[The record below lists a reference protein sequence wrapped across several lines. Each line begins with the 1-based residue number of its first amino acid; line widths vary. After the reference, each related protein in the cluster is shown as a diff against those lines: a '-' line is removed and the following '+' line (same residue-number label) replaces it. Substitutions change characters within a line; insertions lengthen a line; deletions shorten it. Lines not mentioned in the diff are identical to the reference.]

1 VQDSDKR
8 FFLKKG
14 AKTFIMME
22 GLARAGTRP
31 AFAIGLVLLSSLL
44 YSLGYALSKRL
55 IETWHFDAMQLFVL
69 RSLLV
74 LAGLLALHLTGLKR
88 LSLVRLL
95 SPPHPWTQRLAATA
109 LVLSAVLA
117 MIGYGYLAVTT
128 ATAFSYMTPLLVTVL
143 AATLLR
149 ERIPV
154 QRWVAV
160 ALGFA
165 GVLVIVHPGASGPS
179 GTGHLIGAGAALGSA
194 ILYAIQQM
202 LIRHSRDTM
211 TTTDVVAQAAIVGL
225 VLLGGAMPFVWR
237 SVPLS
242 AMLLILA
249 ATAAQTGGLL
259 AIAAAIRQGQI
270 SRLAPWQYGGM
281 IWAMILDLVM
291 FGHTPGTL
299 ALSGAVMIVMG
310 GLLSQIRLPSRLK
323 PLEARR

>member
-1 VQDSDKR
+1 MRLPTSQT
-8 FFLKKG
+8 
-14 AKTFIMME
+14 A
-22 GLARAGTRP
+22 
-31 AFAIGLVLLSSLL
+31 AIGLVLLSSLL

-74 LAGLLALHLTGLKR
+74 LAGLLAFHLVALKR

-117 MIGYGYLAVTT
+117 MIGYGYLPVTT

-149 ERIPV
+149 EPIPV

-179 GTGHLIGAGAALGSA
+179 GTGHLIGVCAALGSA

-202 LIRHSRDTM
+202 LIRHSRETM

-237 SVPLS
+237 SVPVP
-242 AMLLILA
+242 AMLLIVA

-259 AIAAAIRQGQI
+259 TIAAAIRQGQI

-281 IWAMILDLVM
+281 IWAMVLDLAM
-291 FGHTPGTL
+291 FGHMPGMV

-323 PLEARR
+323 PVEAKR

>member
-1 VQDSDKR
+1 MPHMRLPSGQT
-8 FFLKKG
+8 
-14 AKTFIMME
+14 A
-22 GLARAGTRP
+22 
-31 AFAIGLVLLSSLL
+31 AIGLVLLSSLL

-74 LAGLLALHLTGLKR
+74 VAGLFALHLTGLKR
-88 LSLVRLL
+88 LSPLRLL
-95 SPPHPWTQRLAATA
+95 SPPHPWIQRLAATA

-117 MIGYGYLAVTT
+117 MIGYGYLPVTT
-128 ATAFSYMTPLLVTVL
+128 ATAFSYLTPLLVTVL
-143 AATLLR
+143 AAILLR
-149 ERIPV
+149 ERVPV
-154 QRWVAV
+154 QRWLAV

-165 GVLVIVHPGASGPS
+165 GVLVIVHPGASAPAGA
-179 GTGHLIGAGAALGSA
+179 GHLIGVGAALGSA

-237 SVPLS
+237 SVPVQ
-242 AMLLILA
+242 AMLLVVA

-259 AIAAAIRQGQI
+259 TIAAAIRQGQI

-281 IWAMILDLVM
+281 IWAMGLDLAM
-291 FGHTPGTL
+291 FGHTPGTV

>member
-1 VQDSDKR
+1 MRLDR
-8 FFLKKG
+8 FLSG
-14 AKTFIMME
+14 QA
-22 GLARAGTRP
+22 L
-31 AFAIGLVLLSSLL
+31 AIGLVLLSSLL

-74 LAGLLALHLTGLKR
+74 LAGLVALHLAGLKR
-88 LSLVRLL
+88 LSLARLI
-95 SPPHPWTQRLAATA
+95 SPPQPWTQRLGATC
-109 LVLSAVLA
+109 LVVSAVLA
-117 MIGYGYLAVTT
+117 MIGYGHLPVTT
-128 ATAFSYMTPLLVTVL
+128 ATAFSYTTPLVVTVL

-165 GVLVIVHPGASGPS
+165 GVVVIVHPAGG
-179 GTGHLIGAGAALGSA
+179 GTGDTGYLIGIGAALGSA
-194 ILYAIQQM
+194 ILYATQQM
-202 LIRHSRDTM
+202 IIRHARDSA
-211 TTTDVVAQAAIVGL
+211 TTADVVAQAAIIGL

-237 SVPLS
+237 SVPVS

-259 AIAAAIRQGQI
+259 TIAAAIRRGQI

-281 IWAMILDLVM
+281 IWAMVLDLAM
-291 FGHTPGTL
+291 FGHAPGAV

-310 GLLSQIRLPSRLK
+310 GLLSQIRLSSPPK
-323 PLEARR
+323 PMEARR